1 MLVKNILLLITGVLI
16 TITSFADGKH
26 TISGKIKDKVS
37 GEELFGVVLVVKE
50 LNKSVQSDEN
60 GNYEILVPSG
70 DYTLLISYLGYRK
83 YSQSISVQKNLILNY
98 DIEEDVTEI
107 SEVIVNGQ
115 RQDNNITD
123 LKMSANTLEIKDLKT
138 LPALFGEVDVLKNI
152 QTLPGVQSA
161 GEGTTGFYV
170 RGGSADQNLIL
181 MDGAPVYNA
190 AHLLGFFSVFNADIL
205 KSADI
210 YKGGIPA
217 EYGGRLSS
225 LVDVKTRNGNDK
237 TYHATASIG
246 LLSSKASVE
255 GPIKKDKSSFIFS
268 ARRTYAD
275 VLLKLSSDP
284 STSKNKL
291 YFYDLNTRL
300 NFKLNEKNKLTIA
313 AYHGKDVF
321 AFAKQFGLSWGNT
334 TGSIVL
340 DHVFNKR
347 FFAST
352 SLLYSKFSYN
362 LFFNSGTQ
370 GINWYSNLQEFTAKQ
385 DFTNILSEKNTV
397 KYGIWGSYR
406 TFRPGDITPTGEDQ
420 VFKSVHL
427 NKNYATEAG
436 AFISN
441 DQKLSNRLSLQY
453 GLRFT
458 LFTQVGQ
465 TDIYSYSSGVPQPN
479 TLTDTTK
486 YNKLQPIITY
496 PGLEPRFSAR
506 YIISPSIS
514 IKASYNHMIQYLHL
528 ISNATA
534 PLPTNSWL
542 PSSQHL
548 KPQVSDQIAT
558 GIFKNF
564 KENMFEGS
572 VEVYYKWMDRVTDF
586 KDNANVIANNT
597 IETEVRQG
605 KGTSYGAEFF
615 LKKKSGR
622 VTGWISYTLSKS
634 TRQIQD
640 VNEGREYR
648 ADYDRRHNF
657 NFISNYKLTDRW
669 TVGTAFV
676 YSTGRPVTLPVA
688 TGKVDYLVFPYYTE
702 RNGYLM
708 PAFHRLDVSGT
719 YTRKHKKNPNI
730 ELSHNISI
738 YNLYSRKNPFT
749 VYAQDVTD
757 ANGNTNPQDKQIVMI
772 WLFPLIPSYSFT
784 ITF

>member
-1 MLVKNILLLITGVLI
+1 MQLKNFLLLLAGVLI

-26 TISGKIKDKVS
+26 TISGKIKDKVT
-37 GEELFGVVLVVKE
+37 GEELFGVVVVIQE
-50 LNKSVQSDEN
+50 LNKSTQSDEN
-60 GNYEILVPSG
+60 GNYTLLVPEG
-70 DYTLLISYLGYRK
+70 DYTLLISYIGYKK
-83 YSQSISVQKNLILNY
+83 YTQKISVTGNLVLNY
-98 DIEEDVTEI
+98 GIEEDVTEM

-190 AHLLGFFSVFNADIL
+190 AHLLGFFSVFNADVL

-237 TYHATASIG
+237 TYHGSASIG
-246 LLSSKASVE
+246 LLSSKVSVE
-255 GPIKKDKSSFIFS
+255 GPIKKDKSSFIIS

-275 VLLKLSSDP
+275 LFVKLSP
-284 STSKNKL
+284 NPATSNNKL
-291 YFYDLNTRL
+291 YFYDLNTRF
-300 NFKLNEKNKLTIA
+300 NFKLNEKNKLTLA
-313 AYHGKDVF
+313 GYHGKDVF
-321 AFAKQFGLSWGNT
+321 QFGRQFGLSWGNT
-334 TGSIVL
+334 TASIVL
-340 DHVFNKR
+340 DHIFNKR
-347 FFAST
+347 FFSTT

-362 LFFNSGTQ
+362 LYFNSGTQ
-370 GINWYSNLQEFTAKQ
+370 GINWYSNLQEFTVKH
-385 DFTNILSEKNTV
+385 DFTNIITDKFTV
-397 KYGIWGSYR
+397 KYGVWGSYR
-406 TFRPGDITPTGEDQ
+406 TFRPGDITPIGDQ
-420 VFKSVHL
+420 IFKSVYL
-427 NKNYATEAG
+427 NRNYATEAG
-436 AFISN
+436 AFISS
-441 DQKLSNRLSLQY
+441 DHKFTNRLSLQY

-465 TDIYSYSSGVPQPN
+465 TDVYNYSTSVPQPG
-479 TLTDTTK
+479 TVTDTSK
-486 YNKLQPIITY
+486 YSKLQPIITY

-506 YIISPSIS
+506 YIVSPTVSV
-514 IKASYNHMIQYLHL
+514 KASYNHMIQYLHL

-542 PSSQHL
+542 PSSKYF
-548 KPQVSDQIAT
+548 KPQVSDQVAM
-558 GIFKNF
+558 GVFKNL

-572 VEVYYKWMDRVTDF
+572 IEVYYKWMNNVTDF

-605 KGTSYGAEFF
+605 KGKSYGAEFF

-622 VTGWISYTLSKS
+622 LTGWISYTLSKS

-640 VNEGREYR
+640 VNDGREYR

-657 NFISNYKLTDRW
+657 NLISNYKLTDKW

-676 YSTGRPVTLPVA
+676 YSTGRPITLPVA
-688 TGKVDYLVFPYYTE
+688 TAKVDYLVFPYYTE

-708 PAFHRLDVSGT
+708 PAFHRLDVSAT

-730 ELSHNISI
+730 ELSHNISV

-749 VYAQDVTD
+749 VYAQDVKD
-757 ANGNTNPQDKQIVMI
+757 ANGNSNPEDKRIVMV